1 MPQKFSKYQGTG
13 NDFILFD
20 NRDGKIDHKN
30 TQWIRQICDRRFG
43 IGADGVM
50 LLENEAGC
58 DFRMVYFN
66 SDGNESS
73 MCGNGGRCIVNYAR
87 QLGII
92 RDTYTFLAID
102 GLHEAYVKNEIV
114 YLKMQDV
121 LAVSKTD
128 DHYDL
133 NTGSPHYVTEV
144 DDVQAV
150 DVKNTGASIRYSE
163 AYAAKGTNVNFL
175 DRKNYIFHI
184 RTYERGVEDE
194 TLSCGTGVTAAGIV
208 AGLLSEFADGQHA
221 VALET
226 MGGKLQVQYEKNG
239 NQFTNI
245 WLIGPGIL
253 VFNGEI

>member
-163 AYAAKGTNVNFL
+163 SYAAKGTNVNFL
-175 DRKNYIFHI
+175 DRKNNIFHI

-208 AGLLSEFADGQHA
+208 VGLLSEFADGQHA

-245 WLIGPGIL
+245 WLIGPGTL

>member
-121 LAVSKTD
+121 LSVTKTD

-175 DRKNYIFHI
+175 DRKNTIFHI

-194 TLSCGTGVTAAGIV
+194 TLSCGTGVTAASIV
-208 AGLLSEFADGQHA
+208 AGLLSGFADGQHA
-221 VALET
+221 VELET

-239 NQFTNI
+239 SQFTNV
-245 WLIGPGIL
+245 WLIGPGTL

>member
-92 RDTYTFLAID
+92 RDIYTFLAID

-114 YLKMQDV
+114 YLQ
-121 LAVSKTD
+121 
-128 DHYDL
+128 
-133 NTGSPHYVTEV
+133 
-144 DDVQAV
+144 
-150 DVKNTGASIRYSE
+150 I
-163 AYAAKGTNVNFL
+163 
-175 DRKNYIFHI
+175 
-184 RTYERGVEDE
+184 
-194 TLSCGTGVTAAGIV
+194 
-208 AGLLSEFADGQHA
+208 
-221 VALET
+221 
-226 MGGKLQVQYEKNG
+226 
-239 NQFTNI
+239 
-245 WLIGPGIL
+245 
-253 VFNGEI
+253 